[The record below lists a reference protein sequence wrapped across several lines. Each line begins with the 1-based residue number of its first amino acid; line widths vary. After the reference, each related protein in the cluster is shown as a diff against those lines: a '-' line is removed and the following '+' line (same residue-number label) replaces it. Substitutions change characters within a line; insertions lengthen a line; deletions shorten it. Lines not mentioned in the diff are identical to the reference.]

1 MKRFWIICLMGG
13 VSWLLSHGAV
23 YGQPTLG
30 FTQEDRERIIRLE
43 TTLTLFME
51 ATDQQFIELRED
63 MNIRFI
69 ELREDMNKRFE
80 QADKRFAQVDQR
92 FEDINNRF
100 EDINNR
106 FEDINNRFEDINNRF
121 EDMNK
126 RFEQMM
132 NTLQLIAGIFTVLT
146 LGVIGFAYWDRR
158 NIIRKAKEET
168 LETLAGEAAPKE
180 QATIDQA
187 VAQAV
192 QEIKKD
198 QRLPDLLSALRKLAA
213 TDPPLANVLK
223 EFHLL

>member
-1 MKRFWIICLMGG
+1 MRRFWFIALIGG
-13 VSWLLSHGAV
+13 VSLLLSHVAV
-23 YGQPTLG
+23 YGQESFG

-51 ATDQQFIELRED
+51 ATDQRFEQVDKRIVELRED
-63 MNIRFI
+63 MNKRIV

-80 QADKRFAQVDQR
+80 QIDKRFEQIDKRFEQIDKRFEQVD
-92 FEDINNRF
+92 
-100 EDINNR
+100 
-106 FEDINNRFEDINNRF
+106 
-121 EDMNK
+121 K

-146 LGVIGFAYWDRR
+146 LGVIGFAFWDRR
-158 NIIRKAKEET
+158 TIIRKAKQET
-168 LETLAGEAAPKE
+168 LETLERDAVPKE
-180 QATIDQA
+180 EATIDRA

>member
-1 MKRFWIICLMGG
+1 MRRFWIIWLMGG
-13 VSWLLSHGAV
+13 VSCLLSHGAV

-51 ATDQQFIELRED
+51 ATDQRFIELREDINKRFEQVDKRFEQVDQRFIELRED

-92 FEDINNRF
+92 FEDMNN
-100 EDINNR
+100 
-106 FEDINNRFEDINNRF
+106 
-121 EDMNK
+121 

-158 NIIRKAKEET
+158 TIIRKAKEET
-168 LETLAGEAAPKE
+168 LETLVGEAAPKE
-180 QATIDQA
+180 QATIDRA

>member
-51 ATDQQFIELRED
+51 ATDQ
-63 MNIRFI
+63 RFEQVDKRI
-69 ELREDMNKRFE
+69 VELREDMNKRFE
-80 QADKRFAQVDQR
+80 QVD
-92 FEDINNRF
+92 
-100 EDINNR
+100 
-106 FEDINNRFEDINNRF
+106 
-121 EDMNK
+121 M

-158 NIIRKAKEET
+158 TIIRQAKQET
-168 LETLAGEAAPKE
+168 LETLERDAVPKE
-180 QATIDQA
+180 EAIIDRA

-198 QRLPDLLSALRKLAA
+198 NRLQDLISALRKLAA

>member
-1 MKRFWIICLMGG
+1 MRRFWIIWLMGG
-13 VSWLLSHGAV
+13 VSCLLSHGAV

-51 ATDQQFIELRED
+51 ATDQRFIELRED
-63 MNIRFI
+63 MNNRFI

-80 QADKRFAQVDQR
+80 QVDKRFVELR
-92 FEDINNRF
+92 
-100 EDINNR
+100 
-106 FEDINNRFEDINNRF
+106 
-121 EDMNK
+121 EDMNN

-158 NIIRKAKEET
+158 TIIRKAKEVT

-180 QATIDQA
+180 QATIDRA

-198 QRLPDLLSALRKLAA
+198 HRLQDLIAALRQLAA
-213 TDPPLANVLK
+213 TDSSLANVLK

>member
-1 MKRFWIICLMGG
+1 MRRYWIIWLMGG
-13 VSWLLSHGAV
+13 VSLLLSQV
-23 YGQPTLG
+23 VVFGQQTIG

-51 ATDQQFIELRED
+51 ATVQ
-63 MNIRFI
+63 RFEQVDKRI
-69 ELREDMNKRFE
+69 VELREDMNKRFE
-80 QADKRFAQVDQR
+80 QIDKRFEQVDKR
-92 FEDINNRF
+92 FEQVDKRF
-100 EDINNR
+100 EQVD
-106 FEDINNRFEDINNRF
+106 
-121 EDMNK
+121 K

-146 LGVIGFAYWDRR
+146 LGVIGFAFWDRR
-158 NIIRKAKEET
+158 TIIHKAKQET
-168 LETLAGEAAPKE
+168 LETLERDVVPKE
-180 QATIDQA
+180 EAIINRA

-198 QRLPDLLSALRKLAA
+198 NRLQDLIAALRKLAA

>member
-51 ATDQQFIELRED
+51 ATDQRFIELRED

-92 FEDINNRF
+92 FEDMNN
-100 EDINNR
+100 
-106 FEDINNRFEDINNRF
+106 
-121 EDMNK
+121 

-158 NIIRKAKEET
+158 TIIRKAKEET

-180 QATIDQA
+180 QATIDRA

>member
-1 MKRFWIICLMGG
+1 MRRFWIIWLIGG

-51 ATDQQFIELRED
+51 ATDQRFIELRED
-63 MNIRFI
+63 INKRFEQVDKRFEQVDQRFI
-69 ELREDMNKRFE
+69 ELREDMNKRLE
-80 QADKRFAQVDQR
+80 QVDKR
-92 FEDINNRF
+92 FEDINN
-100 EDINNR
+100 
-106 FEDINNRFEDINNRF
+106 
-121 EDMNK
+121 

-132 NTLQLIAGIFTVLT
+132 NTLQLIAVIFTVLT

-158 NIIRKAKEET
+158 TIIRKAKQET

-180 QATIDQA
+180 QATIDRA

>member
-1 MKRFWIICLMGG
+1 MRRFWFIALIGG
-13 VSWLLSHGAV
+13 ASWLLCHVAV
-23 YGQPTLG
+23 YGQQTLG

-51 ATDQQFIELRED
+51 ATDQ
-63 MNIRFI
+63 RFEQVDKRFEQVDKRI
-69 ELREDMNKRFE
+69 VELREDMNKRFE
-80 QADKRFAQVDQR
+80 QIDKRFEQVD
-92 FEDINNRF
+92 
-100 EDINNR
+100 
-106 FEDINNRFEDINNRF
+106 
-121 EDMNK
+121 M

-158 NIIRKAKEET
+158 TIIRKAKHET
-168 LETLAGEAAPKE
+168 LESMEREAAPKE
-180 QATIDQA
+180 EAIIDRA
-187 VAQAV
+187 VTQAV

-198 QRLPDLLSALRKLAA
+198 NRLQDLIAALRKLSA

>member
-1 MKRFWIICLMGG
+1 MRRFWFIALIGG
-13 VSWLLSHGAV
+13 VSLLLSHVAV

-51 ATDQQFIELRED
+51 ATDQRFEQVDQRFIELRED

-80 QADKRFAQVDQR
+80 QADKRF
-92 FEDINNRF
+92 
-100 EDINNR
+100 
-106 FEDINNRFEDINNRF
+106 
-121 EDMNK
+121 EDMNN

-158 NIIRKAKEET
+158 TIIRKAKEET

-180 QATIDQA
+180 QATIDRA

>member
-1 MKRFWIICLMGG
+1 MRRFWIIWLMGG

-51 ATDQQFIELRED
+51 ATDQRFEQVDQRFIELRED

-80 QADKRFAQVDQR
+80 QADKRF
-92 FEDINNRF
+92 
-100 EDINNR
+100 
-106 FEDINNRFEDINNRF
+106 
-121 EDMNK
+121 K
-126 RFEQMM
+126 QMM

-158 NIIRKAKEET
+158 TIIRKAKEET
-168 LETLAGEAAPKE
+168 LETLAGEAAPQE
-180 QATIDQA
+180 QATIDRA
-187 VAQAV
+187 VAQVV

>member
-1 MKRFWIICLMGG
+1 MKRFWIIWLMGG

-51 ATDQQFIELRED
+51 ATDQRFIELREDINKRFEQVDQRFIELRED

-92 FEDINNRF
+92 FEDMNN
-100 EDINNR
+100 
-106 FEDINNRFEDINNRF
+106 
-121 EDMNK
+121 

-158 NIIRKAKEET
+158 TIIRKAKEET
-168 LETLAGEAAPKE
+168 LETLAGEAAPQE
-180 QATIDQA
+180 QATIDRA

-198 QRLPDLLSALRKLAA
+198 QRLPDLLSALRKLA
-213 TDPPLANVLK
+213 TTNPPLANVLK